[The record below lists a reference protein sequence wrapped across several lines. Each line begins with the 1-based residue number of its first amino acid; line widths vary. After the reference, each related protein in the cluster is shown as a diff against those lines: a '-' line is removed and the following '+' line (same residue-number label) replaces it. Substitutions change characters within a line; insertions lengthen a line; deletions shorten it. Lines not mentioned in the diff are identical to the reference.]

1 MNAKKSDEK
10 QPVIMDDVLR
20 RMLSTSPEPHVQ
32 KAIKPKPN
40 TKQSKKK
47 PA

>member
-1 MNAKKSDEK
+1 MNAKRSAKK
-10 QPVIMDDVLR
+10 QPIIMDDVLR
-20 RMLSTSPEPHVQ
+20 RMLSTSPDPHVQ